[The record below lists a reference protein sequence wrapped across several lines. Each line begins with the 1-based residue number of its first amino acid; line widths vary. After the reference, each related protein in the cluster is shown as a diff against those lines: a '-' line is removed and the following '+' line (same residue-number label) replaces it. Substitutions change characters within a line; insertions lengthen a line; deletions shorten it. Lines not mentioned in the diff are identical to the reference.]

1 MCMLNEEMLEIILKK
16 VLEELSR
23 KGIDV
28 NSKKNQEEKP
38 IKVSFLGNDNLL
50 KDELK
55 TYAKINDNIDFKT
68 FFESLEKAD
77 SEKLVVSDLSIDELV
92 DLSQGRKNIVTE
104 FLLNSKEV
112 FLVEEGLEYKK
123 YQKPEMLI
131 KVYDGYLQNL
141 KEFGV
146 KVLKRV
152 EISKMFTKREE
163 FSISGVI
170 TKDKLQKLSAENQK
184 IIVKKGSKITSLA
197 DEYIKSNNIQLE
209 YE

>member
-23 KGIDV
+23 KGIDI
-28 NSKKNQEEKP
+28 SSRKNQEEKP
-38 IKVSFLGNDNLL
+38 IKVSFLGKDNLL

-112 FLVEEGLEYKK
+112 FLVEEGLEYKR
-123 YQKPEMLI
+123 YQKSEALI

-184 IIVKKGSKITSLA
+184 IVVKKGSKITSLA

>member
-1 MCMLNEEMLEIILKK
+1 MLNEEMLEIILKK

-23 KGIDV
+23 KGIDI
-28 NSKKNQEEKP
+28 NSRKNQEEKP
-38 IKVSFLGNDNLL
+38 IKVSFLGKDNLL

-112 FLVEEGLEYKK
+112 FLVEEGLEYKR
-123 YQKPEMLI
+123 YQKPEVLI

>member
-23 KGIDV
+23 KGIDI
-28 NSKKNQEEKP
+28 SSRKNQEEKP
-38 IKVSFLGNDNLL
+38 IKVSFLGKDNLL

-55 TYAKINDNIDFKT
+55 TYAKINDNIDFRT
-68 FFESLEKAD
+68 FFESLEKTD

-112 FLVEEGLEYKK
+112 FLVEEGLEYKR
-123 YQKPEMLI
+123 YQKSEALI

-184 IIVKKGSKITSLA
+184 IVVKKGSKITSLA

>member
-1 MCMLNEEMLEIILKK
+1 MLNEEMLEIILKK

-28 NSKKNQEEKP
+28 NSRKNQEEKL
-38 IKVSFLGNDNLL
+38 IKVSFLGKDNLL

-68 FFESLEKAD
+68 FFENLEKAD

-112 FLVEEGLEYKK
+112 FLVEEGLEYKR
-123 YQKPEMLI
+123 YQKPEALI

>member
-1 MCMLNEEMLEIILKK
+1 MLNEEMLEIILKK

-23 KGIDV
+23 KGIDI
-28 NSKKNQEEKP
+28 NSRKNQEEKP
-38 IKVSFLGNDNLL
+38 IKVSFLGKDNLL

-112 FLVEEGLEYKK
+112 FLVEEGLEYKR
-123 YQKPEMLI
+123 YQ
-131 KVYDGYLQNL
+131 

-152 EISKMFTKREE
+152 EIAKIFPKQEE

-197 DEYIKSNNIQLE
+197 DEYIKSHNIQLE

>member
-23 KGIDV
+23 KGIDI
-28 NSKKNQEEKP
+28 SSRKNQEEKP
-38 IKVSFLGNDNLL
+38 IKVSFLGKDNLL

-112 FLVEEGLEYKK
+112 FLVEEGLEYKR
-123 YQKPEMLI
+123 YQKPEVLI

>member
-1 MCMLNEEMLEIILKK
+1 MLNEEMLEIILKK

-23 KGIDV
+23 KGIDI
-28 NSKKNQEEKP
+28 SSRKNQEEKP
-38 IKVSFLGNDNLL
+38 IKVSFLGKDNLL

-112 FLVEEGLEYKK
+112 FLVEEGLEYKR
-123 YQKPEMLI
+123 YQKQEALI

-184 IIVKKGSKITSLA
+184 IVVKKGSKITSLA

>member
-28 NSKKNQEEKP
+28 NSRKNQEEKL
-38 IKVSFLGNDNLL
+38 IKVSFLGKDNLL

-112 FLVEEGLEYKK
+112 FLVEEGLEYKR
-123 YQKPEMLI
+123 YQKPEALI

-184 IIVKKGSKITSLA
+184 IVVKKGSKITSLA

>member
-1 MCMLNEEMLEIILKK
+1 MLNEEMLEIILKK

-23 KGIDV
+23 KGIDI
-28 NSKKNQEEKP
+28 SSRKNQEEKL
-38 IKVSFLGNDNLL
+38 IKVSFLGKDNLL

-112 FLVEEGLEYKK
+112 FLVEEGLEYKR
-123 YQKPEMLI
+123 YQKPEALI

-184 IIVKKGSKITSLA
+184 IVVKKGSKITSLA

>member
-38 IKVSFLGNDNLL
+38 IKVSFLGKDNLL

-112 FLVEEGLEYKK
+112 FLVEEGLEYKR
-123 YQKPEMLI
+123 YQKPEALI

-141 KEFGV
+141 KAFGV

-184 IIVKKGSKITSLA
+184 IVVKKGSKITSLA

>member
-1 MCMLNEEMLEIILKK
+1 MLNEEMLEIILKK

-23 KGIDV
+23 KGIDI
-28 NSKKNQEEKP
+28 SSRKNQEEKP
-38 IKVSFLGNDNLL
+38 IKVSFLGKDNLL

-112 FLVEEGLEYKK
+112 FLVEEGLEYKR
-123 YQKPEMLI
+123 YQKSEALI

>member
-1 MCMLNEEMLEIILKK
+1 MLNEEMLEIILKK

-23 KGIDV
+23 KGIDI
-28 NSKKNQEEKP
+28 SSRKNQEEKP
-38 IKVSFLGNDNLL
+38 IKVSFLGKDNLL

-104 FLLNSKEV
+104 FLLNS
-112 FLVEEGLEYKK
+112 FLVEEGLEYKR
-123 YQKPEMLI
+123 YQKPEALI

-197 DEYIKSNNIQLE
+197 DEYIKSHNIQLE

>member
-28 NSKKNQEEKP
+28 NSRKNQEEKP
-38 IKVSFLGNDNLL
+38 IKVSFLGKDNLL

-55 TYAKINDNIDFKT
+55 TYAKVNDNIDFKT

-112 FLVEEGLEYKK
+112 FLVEEGLEYKR
-123 YQKPEMLI
+123 YQKPEALI
-131 KVYDGYLQNL
+131 KVYDSYLQNL

>member
-1 MCMLNEEMLEIILKK
+1 MLNEEMLEIILKK

-28 NSKKNQEEKP
+28 NSRKNQEEKL
-38 IKVSFLGNDNLL
+38 IKVSFLGKDNLL

-112 FLVEEGLEYKK
+112 FLVEEGLEYKR
-123 YQKPEMLI
+123 YQKPEALI

-184 IIVKKGSKITSLA
+184 IVVKKGSKITSLA

>member
-1 MCMLNEEMLEIILKK
+1 MLNEEMLEIILKK

-23 KGIDV
+23 KGIDI
-28 NSKKNQEEKP
+28 SSRKNQEEKL
-38 IKVSFLGNDNLL
+38 IKVSFLGKDNLL

-123 YQKPEMLI
+123 YQKPEALI

>member
-1 MCMLNEEMLEIILKK
+1 M
-16 VLEELSR
+16 
-23 KGIDV
+23 
-28 NSKKNQEEKP
+28 
-38 IKVSFLGNDNLL
+38 
-50 KDELK
+50 
-55 TYAKINDNIDFKT
+55 
-68 FFESLEKAD
+68 
-77 SEKLVVSDLSIDELV
+77 
-92 DLSQGRKNIVTE
+92 
-104 FLLNSKEV
+104 
-112 FLVEEGLEYKK
+112 EEGLEYKR
-123 YQKPEMLI
+123 YQKPEALI

-197 DEYIKSNNIQLE
+197 DEYIKSHNIQLE

>member
-1 MCMLNEEMLEIILKK
+1 MLNEEMLEIILKK

-28 NSKKNQEEKP
+28 NSRKNQEEKL
-38 IKVSFLGNDNLL
+38 IKVSFLGKDNLL

-55 TYAKINDNIDFKT
+55 TYAIINDNIDFKK

-112 FLVEEGLEYKK
+112 FLVEEGLEYKR
-123 YQKPEMLI
+123 YQKPEALI

-184 IIVKKGSKITSLA
+184 IVVKKGSKITSLA

>member
-1 MCMLNEEMLEIILKK
+1 MLNEEMLEIILKK

-23 KGIDV
+23 KGIDI
-28 NSKKNQEEKP
+28 SSRKNQEEKL
-38 IKVSFLGNDNLL
+38 IKVSFLGKDNLL

-112 FLVEEGLEYKK
+112 FLVEEGLEYKR
-123 YQKPEMLI
+123 YQKPEALI

>member
-1 MCMLNEEMLEIILKK
+1 MLNEEMLEIILKK

-23 KGIDV
+23 KGIDI
-28 NSKKNQEEKP
+28 SSRKNQEEKP
-38 IKVSFLGNDNLL
+38 IKVSFLGKDNLL

-55 TYAKINDNIDFKT
+55 TYAKINDNIDFRT
-68 FFESLEKAD
+68 FFESLEKTD

-112 FLVEEGLEYKK
+112 FLVEEGLEYKR
-123 YQKPEMLI
+123 YQKSEALI

-184 IIVKKGSKITSLA
+184 IVVKKGSKITSLA

>member
-1 MCMLNEEMLEIILKK
+1 MLNEEMLEIILKK

-23 KGIDV
+23 KGIDI
-28 NSKKNQEEKP
+28 SSRKNQEEKP
-38 IKVSFLGNDNLL
+38 IKVSFLGKDNLL

-112 FLVEEGLEYKK
+112 FLVEEGLEYKR
-123 YQKPEMLI
+123 YQKPEVLI

>member
-1 MCMLNEEMLEIILKK
+1 MLNEEMLEIILKK

-23 KGIDV
+23 KGIDI
-28 NSKKNQEEKP
+28 SSRKNQEEKP
-38 IKVSFLGNDNLL
+38 IKVSFLGKDNLL

-68 FFESLEKAD
+68 FFEGLEKAD

-112 FLVEEGLEYKK
+112 FLVEEGLEYKR
-123 YQKPEMLI
+123 YQKPEALI

>member
-1 MCMLNEEMLEIILKK
+1 MLNEEMLEIILKK

-28 NSKKNQEEKP
+28 NSRKNQEEKP
-38 IKVSFLGNDNLL
+38 IKVSFLGKDNLL

-77 SEKLVVSDLSIDELV
+77 SEKLVISDLSIDELV

-112 FLVEEGLEYKK
+112 FLVEEGLEYKR
-123 YQKPEMLI
+123 YQKPEVLI

>member
-1 MCMLNEEMLEIILKK
+1 MLNEEVLEIILKK

-23 KGIDV
+23 KGIDI
-28 NSKKNQEEKP
+28 SSRKNQEEKP
-38 IKVSFLGNDNLL
+38 IKVSFLGKDNLL

-112 FLVEEGLEYKK
+112 FLVEEGLEYKR
-123 YQKPEMLI
+123 YQKPEALI

>member
-1 MCMLNEEMLEIILKK
+1 MLNEEMLEIILKK

-112 FLVEEGLEYKK
+112 FLVEEGLEYKR
-123 YQKPEMLI
+123 YQKPEALI

-141 KEFGV
+141 KAFGV

-184 IIVKKGSKITSLA
+184 IVVKKGSKITSLA

>member
-28 NSKKNQEEKP
+28 NSRKNQEEKP
-38 IKVSFLGNDNLL
+38 IKVSFLGKDNLL

-68 FFESLEKAD
+68 FLERLEKAD

-112 FLVEEGLEYKK
+112 FLVEEGLEYKR
-123 YQKPEMLI
+123 YQKPEALI

>member
-1 MCMLNEEMLEIILKK
+1 MLNEEMLEIILKK

-23 KGIDV
+23 KGIDI
-28 NSKKNQEEKP
+28 SSRKNQEEKP
-38 IKVSFLGNDNLL
+38 IKVSFLGKDNLL

-68 FFESLEKAD
+68 FFENLEKAD

-112 FLVEEGLEYKK
+112 FLVEEGLEYKR
-123 YQKPEMLI
+123 YQKPEALI

>member
-23 KGIDV
+23 KGIDI
-28 NSKKNQEEKP
+28 SSRKNQEEKP
-38 IKVSFLGNDNLL
+38 IKVSFLGKDNLL

-112 FLVEEGLEYKK
+112 FLVEEGLEYKR
-123 YQKPEMLI
+123 YQKPEALI

-163 FSISGVI
+163 FLF
-170 TKDKLQKLSAENQK
+170 DKNSCMELVLFAA
-184 IIVKKGSKITSLA
+184 VC
-197 DEYIKSNNIQLE
+197 LE
-209 YE
+209 LFFMFALFELDFESVTQPSTYLFRI

>member
-1 MCMLNEEMLEIILKK
+1 MLNEEMLEIILKK
-16 VLEELSR
+16 VWEELSR
-23 KGIDV
+23 KGIDI
-28 NSKKNQEEKP
+28 SSRKNQEEKL
-38 IKVSFLGNDNLL
+38 IKVSFLGKDNLL

-112 FLVEEGLEYKK
+112 FLVEEGLEYKR
-123 YQKPEMLI
+123 YQKPEALI

-184 IIVKKGSKITSLA
+184 IVVKKGSKITSLA

>member
-1 MCMLNEEMLEIILKK
+1 M
-16 VLEELSR
+16 
-23 KGIDV
+23 
-28 NSKKNQEEKP
+28 
-38 IKVSFLGNDNLL
+38 

-112 FLVEEGLEYKK
+112 FLVEEGLEYKR
-123 YQKPEMLI
+123 YQKPEALI

>member
-1 MCMLNEEMLEIILKK
+1 MLNEEMLEIILKK

-23 KGIDV
+23 KGIDI
-28 NSKKNQEEKP
+28 SSRKNQEEKP
-38 IKVSFLGNDNLL
+38 IKVSFLGKDNLL

-68 FFESLEKAD
+68 FFERLEKAD

-112 FLVEEGLEYKK
+112 FLVEEGLEYKR
-123 YQKPEMLI
+123 YQKPEALI

>member
-1 MCMLNEEMLEIILKK
+1 MLNEEMLEIILKK

-141 KEFGV
+141 KDFGV

-184 IIVKKGSKITSLA
+184 IVVKKGSKITSLA

>member
-1 MCMLNEEMLEIILKK
+1 MLNEEMLEIILKK
-16 VLEELSR
+16 VLEELLR
-23 KGIDV
+23 KGIDI
-28 NSKKNQEEKP
+28 SSRKNQEEKP
-38 IKVSFLGNDNLL
+38 IKVSFLGKDNLL

-112 FLVEEGLEYKK
+112 FLVEEGLEYKR
-123 YQKPEMLI
+123 YQKPEALI

>member
-1 MCMLNEEMLEIILKK
+1 MLNEEMLEIILKK

-23 KGIDV
+23 KGIDI
-28 NSKKNQEEKP
+28 SSRKNQEEKP
-38 IKVSFLGNDNLL
+38 IKVSFLGKDNLL

-112 FLVEEGLEYKK
+112 FLVEEGLEYKR
-123 YQKPEMLI
+123 YQKPEALI
-131 KVYDGYLQNL
+131 KVYDGYLENL

-152 EISKMFTKREE
+152 EISKMFIKREE

>member
-28 NSKKNQEEKP
+28 NSRKNQEEKP
-38 IKVSFLGNDNLL
+38 IKVSFLGKDNLL

-77 SEKLVVSDLSIDELV
+77 SEKLVISDLSIDELV

-112 FLVEEGLEYKK
+112 FLVEEGLEYKR
-123 YQKPEMLI
+123 YQKPEVLI

>member
-1 MCMLNEEMLEIILKK
+1 MLNEEVLEIILKK

-23 KGIDV
+23 KGIDI
-28 NSKKNQEEKP
+28 SSRKNQEEKP
-38 IKVSFLGNDNLL
+38 IKVSFLGKDNLL

-112 FLVEEGLEYKK
+112 FLVEEGLEYKR
-123 YQKPEMLI
+123 YQKTEALI

>member
-1 MCMLNEEMLEIILKK
+1 M
-16 VLEELSR
+16 EELSR
-23 KGIDV
+23 KGIDI
-28 NSKKNQEEKP
+28 SSRKNQEEKL
-38 IKVSFLGNDNLL
+38 IKVSFLGKDNLL

-112 FLVEEGLEYKK
+112 FLVEEGLEYKR
-123 YQKPEMLI
+123 YQKPEALI

-184 IIVKKGSKITSLA
+184 IVVKKGSKITSLA

>member
-1 MCMLNEEMLEIILKK
+1 MLNEEMLEIILKK

-23 KGIDV
+23 KGIDI
-28 NSKKNQEEKP
+28 SSRKNQEEKLL
-38 IKVSFLGNDNLL
+38 KVSFLGNDNLL

-77 SEKLVVSDLSIDELV
+77 SEKLVISNLSIDELV

-123 YQKPEMLI
+123 YQKPETLI

-141 KEFGV
+141 KDFGV

-184 IIVKKGSKITSLA
+184 IVVKKGSKITSLA

>member
-1 MCMLNEEMLEIILKK
+1 MLNEEMLEIILKK

-28 NSKKNQEEKP
+28 NSRKNQEEKL
-38 IKVSFLGNDNLL
+38 IKVSFLGKDNLL

-112 FLVEEGLEYKK
+112 FLVEEGLEYKR
-123 YQKPEMLI
+123 YQKPEALI